1 MKGIIKAGICI
12 LNVIYGILKLFPQ
25 QKKIVFLSRQSDSPS
40 IDITMLQDKITEL
53 HPDYATIVL
62 CKKLNS
68 GISSAIGYCFHMLR
82 QMYHLATSEIAI
94 LDSYCIAISILHHR
108 KSLLIIQMWHSVG
121 TMKKFGYSI
130 LDKPEGS
137 SSKVAELM
145 KMHANYDYIL
155 AGGDGYKEHLANGF
169 RYPLDKI
176 VTLPLPRVE
185 RLKDPE
191 YAAATQKQILS
202 DYPQLTKKK
211 NIVYVPT
218 FRKVNDKAF
227 LDALTA
233 LCQAVDYDKYNL
245 IIKVHPLTDLK
256 DFDAEKAIIDQNYSS
271 VDMLYISDVVISD
284 YSCIIYEAAILD
296 KPLYFYTYDYEDYM
310 SSREIYMDYKAEIPG
325 PMEGS
330 AKALLDDIDAGNY
343 DMDRLHT
350 FLHKYVFTGSPHE
363 TEDIVKFAFEH
374 RKTS

>member
-12 LNVIYGILKLFPQ
+12 LNVIYGILKLLPQ
-25 QKKIVFLSRQSDSPS
+25 QKKVVFLSRQNDSPS
-40 IDITMLQDKITEL
+40 IDITMLQDKIAEL
-53 HPDYATIVL
+53 HPDYKTIIL

-68 GISSAIGYCFHMLR
+68 DISSAIGYCFHMLR
-82 QMYHLATSEIAI
+82 QLYHLATSEIAI
-94 LDSYCIAISILHHR
+94 LDSYCIVVSILHHR

-155 AGGDGYKEHLANGF
+155 AGGDGYKEHLADGF

-218 FRKVNDKAF
+218 FRKVNDEAF
-227 LDALTA
+227 LDALKA
-233 LCQAVDYDKYNL
+233 LCQVVDYDKYNL

-350 FLHKYVFTGSPHE
+350 FLHKYVFTKSPHE

>member
-12 LNVIYGILKLFPQ
+12 LNVIYGILKLLPQ
-25 QKKIVFLSRQSDSPS
+25 QKKVVFLSRQSDSPS

-53 HPDYATIVL
+53 HPDYKTIVL
-62 CKKLNS
+62 CKKLNNS
-68 GISSAIGYCFHMLR
+68 ISSAIGYCFHMLR

-94 LDSYCIAISILHHR
+94 LDSYCIAGSILHHR

-155 AGGDGYKEHLANGF
+155 AGGDGYKEHLADGF
-169 RYPLDKI
+169 RYSLDKI

-218 FRKVNDKAF
+218 FRKVDDEAF
-227 LDALTA
+227 LDALKA
-233 LCQAVDYDKYNL
+233 LCQTVDYSKYNL
-245 IIKVHPLTDLK
+245 IIKVHPLTDLNE
-256 DFDAEKAIIDQNYSS
+256 FDGGEAIIDRKYSS

-310 SSREIYMDYKAEIPG
+310 SSREIYMNYKAEIPG
-325 PMEGS
+325 PMENS
-330 AKALLDDIDAGNY
+330 AKALLADIDAGNY